1 MQRPSIRKVSAV
13 AVAVSALFAGAS
25 VLDLKAARPALAAAA
40 VDAGACDSLKNLNL
54 PSVKVDGVTLVQP
67 QAAWSPS
74 QGARPVA
81 IKAPF
86 CRLQGTIE
94 TEIGFELW
102 LPLPGAWNGKFL
114 GAGVGGDAGTF
125 NFQDLPRGV
134 ARGYASATT
143 DTGHKAADR
152 TWMLGDPMR
161 LTNYALRGNHRLAE
175 VSKEIVAAFYGKGPR
190 LSYFIGCSGGGRQ
203 GLKEMQRFPADYD
216 GIIAGAPGPDTA
228 EMTARRMW
236 EIIQRESHAGV
247 MSPKDWQFV
256 ADQGVK
262 ACDGLDGVKDGV
274 AEDPRVCKF
283 DPGVLQCKAGQT
295 ADCLNPAQVALART
309 IYAPLHDETGKKL
322 DDGLLPGV
330 LVDSG
335 RSRLAPATFGQA
347 IRKQSDWNGEGFKL
361 SEDLPAIGRA
371 IPELK
376 ADDVR
381 IEPFRDRGGKA
392 IIYQGWIDPA
402 VASRM
407 TVGYFERLQA
417 AMGGS
422 AKAGK
427 FLRLYMAPGVL
438 HCGGGPGPDL
448 FGAAGA
454 DAPIPDADHDLLSA
468 LERWVEKGVAPG
480 PVIASKVA
488 DGKLVRT
495 RPLCP
500 YPEKARY
507 TGKGSTDEAANFRCS
522 K

>member
-1 MQRPSIRKVSAV
+1 MRTTLVIGAC
-13 AVAVSALFAGAS
+13 AALAGAL
-25 VLDLKAARPALAAAA
+25 VLDLKSAPASHAAAPGEPG
-40 VDAGACDSLKNLNL
+40 VCDSLRTLNL
-54 PSVKVDGVTLVQP
+54 PSVRVDAVTRVTP
-67 QAAWSPS
+67 QAAWSPAE
-74 QGARPVA
+74 GARPVA
-81 IKAPF
+81 VKAPF
-86 CRLQGTIE
+86 CRVQGTIE

-102 LPLPGAWNGKFL
+102 LPEPGAWNGKFL

-134 ARGYASATT
+134 ARGYAAATT

-175 VSKEIVAAFYGKGPR
+175 VSKDIVARFYGRPVR

-236 EIIQRESHAGV
+236 EIIQRESHPGL

-283 DPGVLQCKAGQT
+283 DPGVLQCKSGQT
-295 ADCLNPAQVALART
+295 TECLSPAQAALARA
-309 IYAPLHDETGKKL
+309 IYAPLHDETGKQL
-322 DDGLLPGV
+322 DGGLLPGV

-347 IRKQSDWNGEGFKL
+347 IRRQSDWNGEGFKL

-407 TVGYFERLQA
+407 TTAYYERLQA
-417 AMGGS
+417 AMGGPT
-422 AKAGK
+422 KANK
-427 FLRLYMAPGVL
+427 FLRLYMAPGAL
-438 HCGGGPGPDL
+438 HCAGGPGPDQ

-454 DAPIPDADHDLLSA
+454 DAPLPDADHDLLSA
-468 LERWVEKGVAPG
+468 MERWVEKGVAPG

-488 DGKLVRT
+488 DGKVVRT

-500 YPEKARY
+500 YPQKARY
-507 TGKGSTDEAANFRCS
+507 TGKGSTDDAANFRCS

>member
-1 MQRPSIRKVSAV
+1 MVASTVVSLAQ
-13 AVAVSALFAGAS
+13 AASAQPPKPAATAAGAASADNCTALKTLGLADVRIDAATS
-25 VLDLKAARPALAAAA
+25 VGPQTGF
-40 VDAGACDSLKNLNL
+40 VPEAG
-54 PSVKVDGVTLVQP
+54 T
-67 QAAWSPS
+67 
-74 QGARPVA
+74 RPVT

-86 CRLQGTIE
+86 CRVQGVIE

-102 LPLPGAWNGKFL
+102 LPEPGAWNGKFL

-143 DTGHKAADR
+143 DTGHKASDR
-152 TWMLGDPMR
+152 TWMLGDPVR
-161 LTNYALRGNHRLAE
+161 LTNYTLRGNHRLAE
-175 VSKEIVAAFYGKGPR
+175 VSKQIVASFYGRPAHR
-190 LSYFIGCSGGGRQ
+190 SYFIGCSGGGRQ

-236 EIIQRESHAGV
+236 EIIQRESHPGL
-247 MSPKDWQFV
+247 MSPADWKLA
-256 ADQGVK
+256 ADRGVQ
-262 ACDGLDGVKDGV
+262 ACDARDGVTDGV
-274 AEDPRVCKF
+274 AEDPRLCRF
-283 DPGVLQCKAGQT
+283 DPGVLACKQGET
-295 ADCLNPAQVALART
+295 KDCLSPAQVALART
-309 IYAPLHDETGKKL
+309 IYAPLKDETGRQL
-322 DDGLLPGV
+322 DGGLLAGV

-347 IRKQSDWNGEGFKL
+347 IRRKSDWDGKDFNL
-361 SEDLPAIGRA
+361 STDLPAIGQA

-381 IEPFRDRGGKA
+381 LEPFRDRGGKA
-392 IIYQGWIDPA
+392 ILYQGWIDPA

-407 TVGYFERLQA
+407 TIDYVERVQG
-417 AMGGS
+417 AMGGP
-422 AKAGK
+422 AKAGG

-438 HCGGGPGPDL
+438 HCGGGPGPDR
-448 FGAAGA
+448 FGGAGE

-480 PVIASKVA
+480 RIIASKVE
-488 DGKLVRT
+488 GGRVVRT

-500 YPEKARY
+500 YPLKARY
-507 TGKGSTDEAANFRCS
+507 LGKGSTDDAGNFRCGR
-522 K
+522 